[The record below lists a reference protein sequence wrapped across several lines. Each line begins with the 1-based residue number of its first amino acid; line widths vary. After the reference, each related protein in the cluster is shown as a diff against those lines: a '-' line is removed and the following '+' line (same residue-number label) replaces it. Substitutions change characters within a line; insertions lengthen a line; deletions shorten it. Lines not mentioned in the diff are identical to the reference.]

1 MIIIFHIFHKVLP
14 FNETAI
20 NELGLAAIVL
30 VWSAIHQRSPARIGA
45 IITSAT
51 ANGDISL
58 SPITD
63 APGFRA
69 SSLSRVTS
77 CCQAQS
83 KANDVTL
90 CPQCLHKLDRPESKF
105 RRLEMND
112 GMGCDGM
119 GLDWIGLVGMGWDGM
134 RSAESWVSSAESRTV
149 TVVYVCQLRAG
160 GSPPLIYAI
169 AFTQNTI
176 TQSPC

>member
-1 MIIIFHIFHKVLP
+1 M
-14 FNETAI
+14 
-20 NELGLAAIVL
+20 

-105 RRLEMND
+105 RRLEMNE
-112 GMGCDGM
+112 GMGCDGI
-119 GLDWIGLVGMGWDGM
+119 GLDWIGWDGMGWDEIGRELSEFGGKSDGHGGLCM
-134 RSAESWVSSAESRTV
+134 SIKSRRFAAADLCNCLYTEHNYTV
-149 TVVYVCQLRAG
+149 ALLDDSLYSNYKYFPHAYVRNLY
-160 GSPPLIYAI
+160 S
-169 AFTQNTI
+169 
-176 TQSPC
+176 